1 MLLISFNDHELIYC
15 TRKYVASNITNL
27 TFLRKLVEF
36 TVVDV
41 EVWRYLIQHDGRLSH
56 FRKHVEEFLS
66 NRYLC
71 WITGLSLAPRFLDFY
86 IFTEPS

>member
-1 MLLISFNDHELIYC
+1 MGNVTS
-15 TRKYVASNITNL
+15 ITNL

-36 TVVDV
+36 TIVDV

-71 WITGLSLAPRFLDFY
+71 WITGLSLAPRFPDFY
-86 IFTEPS
+86 IYKAKLNFLCKKNLFKIR